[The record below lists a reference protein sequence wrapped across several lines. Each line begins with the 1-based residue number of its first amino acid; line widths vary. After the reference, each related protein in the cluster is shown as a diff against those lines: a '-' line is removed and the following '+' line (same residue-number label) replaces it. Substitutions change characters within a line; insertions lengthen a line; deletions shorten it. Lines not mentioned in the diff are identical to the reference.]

1 MSGEGVSS
9 FDEHVHSDE
18 RIPEHV
24 EDPPAWLD
32 YLGLGGELDA
42 AAEAL
47 GGALETLGDEST
59 PEAVRDALAAWV
71 ATAIPEMLA
80 HAPALILRHSF
91 GAGRFF
97 ERLRQLAPPADE
109 PYDADSSL
117 IISRPPGADASHA
130 DTVF

>member
-18 RIPEHV
+18 RVPDHV

-32 YLGLGGELDA
+32 YLGLEGELDA

-47 GGALETLGDEST
+47 RGALETLGDEPT
-59 PEAVRDALAAWV
+59 HEAVRDALAAWV
-71 ATAIPEMLA
+71 AAAIPEMLA
-80 HAPALILRHSF
+80 HAPTLILRLGF

-97 ERLRQLAPPADE
+97 ERLRRLAPPADH
-109 PYDADSSL
+109 PHAANASL
-117 IISRPPGADASHA
+117 IISRPPGADASHG
-130 DTVF
+130 DSVF